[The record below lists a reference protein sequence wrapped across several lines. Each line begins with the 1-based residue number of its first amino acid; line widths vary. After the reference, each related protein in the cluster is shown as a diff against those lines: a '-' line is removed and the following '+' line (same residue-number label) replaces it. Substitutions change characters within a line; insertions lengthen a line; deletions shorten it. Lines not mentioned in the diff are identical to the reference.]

1 MALIPFLTLPYTL
14 SISLADHPIN
24 LTLLLINVACC
35 IIIILGT
42 ALKNIR
48 KYKISPLYSLL
59 ILIGAVLLMAAYIVN
74 MTSLLRPSKTKLV
87 SWRGRNLVY
96 KRKKRA
102 PERKNAF

>member
-1 MALIPFLTLPYTL
+1 M
-14 SISLADHPIN
+14 ADHPIN
-24 LTLLLINVACC
+24 LTLLLINVACY
-35 IIIILGT
+35 IIIIVGT

-59 ILIGAVLLMAAYIVN
+59 ILLGAVLIMAAYIVN